1 MSAHAKIE
9 FGDFQTPPALAAEI
23 CTLLKRR
30 GVEPDSIIEPTCG
43 TGAFLVAAAETFP
56 RAVLSGWDINADYI
70 KRARAALKAAPA
82 ANRSDVQTRNFF
94 SHDWAA
100 EADKAGGSLLVLGN
114 PPWVTNS
121 AVASLNGSNLPVKE
135 NFMGLRGIAA
145 RTGKANF
152 DISEWMLIQLVR
164 ALRGREA
171 WLAMLCKT
179 ATARKLLRFA
189 WQNDGRIAEASIYRI
204 DAKKHFA
211 ASVDACLLLLHTG
224 TNGPA
229 EAAVFGDLTQSK
241 PDVKIGLAG
250 KNLVADVRTYRR
262 LRNFEGFCPYQW
274 RSGVKHD
281 CASVMEL
288 WRNGGGKMRNKL
300 DEEVE
305 LEPDY
310 LFPLLKCSDL
320 ANGRT
325 KPERWL
331 LLTQRRVGEDTG
343 GIAELAP
350 KTWRYLNRHHALFKA
365 RKSSIYSKQ
374 ADFSV
379 FGIGDY
385 AFAPW
390 KVAVSG
396 LHRNPTFVLLG
407 SHEGKPL
414 LLDDTCYFLSF
425 DNRAEAKVIA
435 DILNSAPCREFLSAL
450 VFEDTKRP
458 ITVEILQR
466 LNLRAVAGA
475 AGLAEE
481 WEAVAEKFSRVSP
494 GIEATQGFMLMEAPR
509 KRKG

>member
-9 FGDFQTPPALAAEI
+9 FGDFQTPAALANEVCA
-23 CTLLKRR
+23 LLKRL
-30 GVEPDSIIEPTCG
+30 GIEPDTIIEPTCG
-43 TGAFLVAAAETFP
+43 AGTFLIAAAEAFP
-56 RAVLSGWDINADYI
+56 YAQLLGRDVNAHYAAQ
-70 KRARAALKAAPA
+70 ARAALKTAQA
-82 ANRSDVQTRNFF
+82 ANRSDIQTQNFF
-94 SHDWAA
+94 SHDWAD
-100 EADKAGGSLLVLGN
+100 EVGKTSGSVLVLGN

-121 AVASLNGSNLPVKE
+121 TVASLNGSNLPVKE

-164 ALRGREA
+164 ALRGRDA

-189 WQNDGRIAEASIYRI
+189 WQNDGQIAEASIYRI
-204 DAKKHFA
+204 DAKKHFGA
-211 ASVDACLLLLHTG
+211 AVDACVLLLRTG
-224 TNGPA
+224 TNGPS
-229 EAAVFGDLTQSK
+229 EAAVFSDLGQSK
-241 PDVKIGLAG
+241 PEVKIGLAG

-262 LRNFEGFCPYQW
+262 LRNFEGLCPYQW

-288 WRNGGGKMRNKL
+288 WRNGNGKMRNKL
-300 DEEVE
+300 DEVVE
-305 LEPDY
+305 LEPNY

-331 LLTQRRVGEDTG
+331 LLTQRRVGDDTS
-343 GIAELAP
+343 GIAEIAP
-350 KTWRYLNRHHALFKA
+350 KTWRYLNRHHALFTA
-365 RKSSIYSKQ
+365 RKSSIYHKR

-396 LHRNPTFVLLG
+396 LHRQPAFVLLG

-425 DNRAEAKVIA
+425 DNQAEAQIVAK
-435 DILNSAPCREFLSAL
+435 ILNSAPCREFLSAL

-466 LNLRAVAGA
+466 LNLKAIAGA

-481 WEAVAEKFSRVSP
+481 WETVAERFSRVFSEM
-494 GIEATQGFMLMEAPR
+494 EATQGLMLMDAPR
-509 KRKG
+509 KRKR